1 MSRPT
6 RRLVIAVR
14 ADPVICGHSG
24 EARNLAEVALTRGFD
39 DVRLLT
45 WPIPALQS
53 AGLPLK
59 PLDRLLPYSPGITV
73 ERPEAVGDYRVPDGR
88 HLAGLTGRLV
98 ELLSEPVPTVC
109 LSMYL
114 VPHTQVINDAVTA
127 ARAAGFAPDVRT
139 IAKAVGSDVTNVIRS
154 CLREGRFGAATVLLT
169 TFLASDEVVAVSEY
183 TRDEIIASA
192 EEVDAHCG
200 TTFAAQCRERVT
212 VSYPPI
218 DSSAFVD
225 LDPAAVDAALER
237 RGLKRDEYVLFLSR
251 VARAKGIY
259 DLVIAY
265 GQMRC
270 RDDVKLVVAGT
281 GPALEH
287 VRAMAKEDD
296 RILFLTD
303 VDDDEKPLLMAGCA
317 AYALPTKPEPDFV
330 ETFGIAL
337 AEKGLAGG
345 GPIIT
350 TTTGGVLEAVGDAA
364 VIVEAG
370 DIAGLAEAVDRA
382 VLDMSAEERRDLE
395 IRAREHAMTFDR
407 GAVFDQLFTAK
418 TYYSVRVAPAP
429 PAHPRPAVHCDDDLR
444 YGLLRCGGV
453 VSGDEHVQLDQFVVQ
468 RACRPRPQPAAD
480 DGRRRR
486 HRARRHP
493 GCARLGPG
501 PVRPGARRPA
511 PRRPGRAAAARGR
524 GRRRSDAAL
533 GGQPLQLGVPLLDTD
548 LHAALKPGIPALE
561 AVHQRLSVQAG
572 PPVAEVLEPQ
582 RLQGHPVRLALEGEG
597 LHDPVRPHLVE
608 RAVERIL
615 LAVAGGHVAP
625 AATGPGVPVV
635 DLVDQRVRP
644 APLHEQIRV
653 GVRPQQL
660 SRGRS
665 ELPGDPDDRQ
675 LRVGLDLRL
684 GHDSSSPSV
693 LPVLSVLSSFISA
706 STASSLE

>member
-45 WPIPALQS
+45 WPIPTLQA

-98 ELLSEPVPTVC
+98 ELLAEPVPTVC

-127 ARAAGFAPDVRT
+127 ARAAGFDPQVHT
-139 IAKAVGSDVTNVIRS
+139 IAKAVGSDVTNVIRN

-200 TTFAAQCRERVT
+200 TAFARQCRERVT

-225 LDPAAVDAALER
+225 PDPAAVDAALER
-237 RGLKRDEYVLFLSR
+237 RGLKRDRYVLFLSR

-259 DLVIAY
+259 DLIIAY

-296 RILFLTD
+296 RIVFLTD
-303 VDDDEKPLLMAGCA
+303 VDDDEKTLLMAGCA

-370 DIAGLAEAVDRA
+370 DIAGLADAVDRV
-382 VLDMSAEERRDLE
+382 VLDMSPQERRDLE

-407 GAVFDQLFTAK
+407 VAVFDQLFATK
-418 TYYSVRVAPAP
+418 
-429 PAHPRPAVHCDDDLR
+429 
-444 YGLLRCGGV
+444 
-453 VSGDEHVQLDQFVVQ
+453 
-468 RACRPRPQPAAD
+468 
-480 DGRRRR
+480 
-486 HRARRHP
+486 
-493 GCARLGPG
+493 
-501 PVRPGARRPA
+501 PV
-511 PRRPGRAAAARGR
+511 
-524 GRRRSDAAL
+524 
-533 GGQPLQLGVPLLDTD
+533 
-548 LHAALKPGIPALE
+548 
-561 AVHQRLSVQAG
+561 
-572 PPVAEVLEPQ
+572 
-582 RLQGHPVRLALEGEG
+582 
-597 LHDPVRPHLVE
+597 
-608 RAVERIL
+608 
-615 LAVAGGHVAP
+615 
-625 AATGPGVPVV
+625 
-635 DLVDQRVRP
+635 
-644 APLHEQIRV
+644 
-653 GVRPQQL
+653 
-660 SRGRS
+660 
-665 ELPGDPDDRQ
+665 
-675 LRVGLDLRL
+675 
-684 GHDSSSPSV
+684 
-693 LPVLSVLSSFISA
+693 
-706 STASSLE
+706 